1 MAIIGYIRVST
12 SDQNEDRQFSI
23 MEQYKAEKIFHEKI
37 SGKNTNRP
45 ELTKMLEYVREGDT
59 LVIESYSR
67 LARSTRD
74 LINLVDQ
81 LNAKGV
87 NLIST
92 KENIDT
98 NTPQGK
104 LMFTIFAGLAEFERE
119 CTLQRQAEGI
129 AEAKKR
135 GVYKGRV
142 PKPYDEKL
150 LRIECEKWRNGEQ
163 TATAVMRKLDM
174 SSNRFYRIVNRL
186 GIGKKQNVYDSRA

>member
-23 MEQYKAEKIFHEKI
+23 MKQYKAEKIFNEKI

-186 GIGKKQNVYDSRA
+186 GIGKNQNVN